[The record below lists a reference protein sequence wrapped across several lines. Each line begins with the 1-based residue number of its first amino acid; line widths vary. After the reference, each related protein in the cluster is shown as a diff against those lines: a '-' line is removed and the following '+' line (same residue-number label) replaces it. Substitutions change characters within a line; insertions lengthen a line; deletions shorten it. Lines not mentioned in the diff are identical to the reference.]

1 MRTLAKVATVGAS
14 AAAAVVLG
22 MGTAAAAPVV
32 GGVGSAVPAS
42 VSVPPDYQM
51 CGTAF
56 VGAGTGTSNNAL
68 PAGARAVGGVQVKG
82 ELYPLGATT
91 PTKTL
96 TTTTAAN
103 GTYCLTGDSSLVST
117 ITGFGKVVLTVTP
130 NSFAW
135 DNDSNPS
142 TPDVTVTS
150 KAPYGGTVKL
160 AQFAALQ
167 VSGTNSA
174 TNLNIAFN

>member
-56 VGAGTGTSNNAL
+56 VGAGTGSSNNAL
-68 PAGARAVGGVQVKG
+68 PAGARAVGGVEVKG
-82 ELYPLGATT
+82 ELYPFGSST

-96 TTTTAAN
+96 TTTTAAD
-103 GTYCLTGDSSLVST
+103 GTYCLTGDSSLVSA
-117 ITGFGKVVLTVTP
+117 ITGFGKVVLTVSPTSSPFTWNNGGTP
-130 NSFAW
+130 N
-135 DNDSNPS
+135 
-142 TPDVTVTS
+142 TVS
-150 KAPYGGTVKL
+150 AKLPYNGTVKL
-160 AQFAALQ
+160 AQFAARQ

-174 TNLNIAFN
+174 TDLNIAFN